1 MLRVRFWHLSA
12 VLASAVASA
21 PLHAQAAPATPT
33 PTLNFSGLLF
43 GSYNFQ
49 QTTTPNPLTRQIDN
63 SFIVDRAYLNF
74 RMAAGD
80 HGSIRITTDVYQTS
94 EATPNAYTIRAKYA
108 YFQYDG
114 DKASNGAQL
123 IGRVGILHN
132 VVIDHQESF
141 WPRYLSQTAVERA
154 GYFASADAGIA
165 TLLTLP
171 DKMGEVYATIT
182 NGPGYTSRE
191 TDRFKDYAIR
201 LSLTPLANNKDM
213 PLLNTFTISGW
224 GYKGATAS
232 ACVVAGACAV
242 TGQIGEA
249 LDRSRAGVF
258 VGIRDPRLVLGGEYA
273 QRHEDGELTPTTN
286 RTKTETTGH
295 LLSAFT
301 VIRPLAFAD
310 ASGKSPFGI
319 VARYDMV
326 TPNATN
332 TGFTTTTDNAYHTL
346 IGGVFYDLNQKIQLA
361 LDYQESL
368 ASTSS
373 TAAPPAQS
381 KAYFAHF
388 QVAF

>member
-1 MLRVRFWHLSA
+1 MFRARPAYLIA
-12 VLASAVASA
+12 VLAWAAVSDPLSAQTA
-21 PLHAQAAPATPT
+21 PTVSP
-33 PTLNFSGLLF
+33 LNFSGILF

-63 SFIVDRAYLNF
+63 SFIIDRAYLNF
-74 RMAAGD
+74 RMPAGD

-94 EATPNAYTIRAKYA
+94 EGTPNAYTLRAKYA
-108 YFQYDG
+108 YFQYES
-114 DKASNGAQL
+114 DKSSSGAQL
-123 IGRVGILHN
+123 LGRVGILHN
-132 VVIDHQESF
+132 VVIDHQETF
-141 WPRYLSQTAVERA
+141 WPRYLSTAAIERA
-154 GYFASADAGIA
+154 GYFSSADAGIA
-165 TLLTLP
+165 GQFTLP

-182 NGPGYTSRE
+182 NGPGYVSRE

-201 LSLTPLANNKDM
+201 LTLTPLASNKDM
-213 PLLNTFTISGW
+213 PLLNTFTISAW

-232 ACVVAGACAV
+232 ACVVAGC
-242 TGQIGEA
+242 TGGFVGEA
-249 LDRSRAGVF
+249 LDRSRAGLF
-258 VGIRDPRLVLGGEYA
+258 VGIKDPRLVLAAEYA
-273 QRHEDGELTPTTN
+273 QRHEDGEVAPQTA
-286 RTKTETTGH
+286 RAKTETTGH

-301 VIRPLAFAD
+301 VVRPFAFTN

-326 TPNATN
+326 TPNATSV
-332 TGFTTTTDNAYHTL
+332 GFSTTTDNAYHTAIAGL
-346 IGGVFYDLNQKIQLA
+346 FYDLNAKIQLA

-368 ASTSS
+368 AATAS